1 MGIARWFFYQTRE
14 TLQGRLE
21 RRGTRI
27 SEAEITHLEEDFL
40 LRIYA
45 LHRRAM
51 PSLRAYFAARGG
63 WVLHVDG
70 TLSEGSPVIFVARDG
85 RTGIV
90 LDATVIESER
100 SERIAPFLRGLEK
113 AFGRPLGVVSDMGEG
128 IRKAVN
134 EVWPNLPH
142 QLCHFHWLRDVLTDA
157 QGPLYERLRSRVIAL
172 RVLSSLENL
181 RPGAD
186 GDWQGEREPWCP
198 VVGLVEA
205 RLLRILQE
213 YVEAPR
219 QGASGYPFEVP
230 YLEVWER
237 ACRARERTHAVR
249 MWNVR
254 RKVSLGSLEEADDL
268 LRRIAEDSELRVW
281 GSRLRV
287 VRGWLERVEEAL
299 AVGRD
304 PTGREGRGVTLA
316 EEGRRK
322 TEEVVARIE
331 SEIGTYDDEEVR
343 RWGLEIPKAWEKRR
357 EHLFVEMR
365 DRWGTPVAIERTNW
379 VCEQGHRWI
388 RHRTGNGRT
397 AMEMTVCGGL
407 VAVVSNWI
415 NEDYVVG
422 TGWEGRDLVR
432 EMGTVTE
439 EEKAEG
445 RKLKGRVRPPV
456 EIPRDED
463 RKAMLDEGFRL
474 IMEWGPGS
482 EEKAQ
487 EWMKRVKPLQGKP

>member
-27 SEAEITHLEEDFL
+27 SEAEITHLEEDLL

-63 WVLHVDG
+63 WVLHVEG
-70 TLSEGSPVIFVARDG
+70 TLGEGSPVIFVARDG

-100 SERIAPFLRGLEK
+100 SERIAPVLRRLEK
-113 AFGRPLGVVSDMGEG
+113 AFGRPLGVVSDRGEG

-134 EVWPNLPH
+134 EVWPDLPH
-142 QLCHFHWLRDVLTDA
+142 QLCHFHGLRDVLKDA

-172 RVLSSLENL
+172 RVLSSLGNL

-268 LRRIAEDSELRVW
+268 LRRIKETRSYGSGDFGFGWFGDGWSGWRRLWRW
-281 GSRLRV
+281 GGTRR
-287 VRGWLERVEEAL
+287 
-299 AVGRD
+299 VGR
-304 PTGREGRGVTLA
+304 
-316 EEGRRK
+316 
-322 TEEVVARIE
+322 
-331 SEIGTYDDEEVR
+331 
-343 RWGLEIPKAWEKRR
+343 
-357 EHLFVEMR
+357 
-365 DRWGTPVAIERTNW
+365 
-379 VCEQGHRWI
+379 
-388 RHRTGNGRT
+388 
-397 AMEMTVCGGL
+397 
-407 VAVVSNWI
+407 
-415 NEDYVVG
+415 VG
-422 TGWEGRDLVR
+422 E
-432 EMGTVTE
+432 
-439 EEKAEG
+439 
-445 RKLKGRVRPPV
+445 
-456 EIPRDED
+456 
-463 RKAMLDEGFRL
+463 
-474 IMEWGPGS
+474 
-482 EEKAQ
+482 
-487 EWMKRVKPLQGKP
+487 